1 MIEKV
6 RMWLPITKMKKT
18 SWPNPRTRR
27 PAFPKRRSPA
37 SAIEWISGC
46 WVLSCPI
53 VYPVYEEM
61 DPIRRMVK
69 MPLEGRSGQVRS
81 AKPQGRAG

>member
-1 MIEKV
+1 
-6 RMWLPITKMKKT
+6 MKKT

-46 WVLSCPI
+46 RILSCPI

-61 DPIRRMVK
+61 DPIRRIVK
-69 MPLEGRSGQVRS
+69 MPLEVGQVRS
-81 AKPQGRAG
+81 GQQSHRVEQDRAEWVYTE